1 MSTHVLSL
9 PKKAYLI
16 VLSSG
21 DREVV
26 LVEKEPDR
34 DDILNN
40 NKFIAIDGR
49 RFNTSYIVFHKEI
62 NIHDEENDT
71 ASGRTAKLRGW
82 LKLVAL
88 ERMRSYENSF
98 QTKMPLKKLIEWMSR
113 FTACAKTK
121 ATEWDETYKKYV
133 QIFIEGWWDLDT
145 LG

>member
-26 LVEKEPDR
+26 LVKDDPDR

-40 NKFIAIDGR
+40 KKFILIDGR

-62 NIHDEENDT
+62 NINDEENNT
-71 ASGRTAKLRGW
+71 AAWRTAKLSGW
-82 LKLVAL
+82 LKMVAL

-98 QTKMPLKKLIEWMSR
+98 QCKMPLKKLMEWMTR
-113 FTACAKTK
+113 FISCARTR
-121 ATEWDETYKKYV
+121 ADEWDETYKKYM
-133 QIFIEGWWDLDT
+133 QIFIESWWDPNT
-145 LG
+145 IS